1 MRRSRSSTATLFAS
15 TLLVLGASPGRAD
28 PTPPSPDP
36 TLKSE
41 GPTQPAKV
49 DDGSYVDKDGTPTYH
64 VTQGG
69 KMVDWPAMSGYVRYN
84 ANCIVCHG
92 PDGAGSTY
100 APSLVEALKRDD
112 YATFV
117 GIVAGG
123 KKDVNSAQQLVMPA
137 FGDNR
142 NVMCYIDDVYVY
154 LRARADGVIG
164 RGRPAEHEPKSESFK
179 KREDAC
185 MG

>member
-1 MRRSRSSTATLFAS
+1 MRRPAPPVAAS
-15 TLLVLGASPGRAD
+15 LASALLLLGTKGAWAD
-28 PTPPSPDP
+28 PPPSAAHSS
-36 TLKSE
+36 LKSE

-49 DDGSYVDKDGTPTYH
+49 DDGSYTDKDGTPTYH
-64 VTQGG
+64 VTEGG

-142 NVMCYIDDVYVY
+142 NVMCYIDDIYVY

-164 RGRPAEHEPKSESFK
+164 RGRPAEHEPKSESFR